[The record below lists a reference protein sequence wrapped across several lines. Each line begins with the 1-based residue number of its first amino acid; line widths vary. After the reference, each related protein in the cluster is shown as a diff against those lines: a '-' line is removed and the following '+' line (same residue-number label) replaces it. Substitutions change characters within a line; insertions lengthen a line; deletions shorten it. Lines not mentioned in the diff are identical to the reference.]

1 MQVFPTPAPIRAVVE
16 LGVGDVRIAAGDR
29 ADTTVDVLPGDRA
42 DFRDLVT
49 AAEAVVTCDGEEL
62 LVSVPRAADLPRG
75 GGSVSVAIEVPAG
88 SAVHGTALAGDFH
101 GTGRLGEC
109 RIVVDCGHV
118 RLDRTGPLHLG
129 SLLGNVTVGRVA
141 GDVEAVV
148 ESGAV
153 RIDYVEGRTRLTRT
167 QGATHLGEVAGDVH
181 VSVGSGDV
189 RIGRAHAAVEVRVGQ
204 GDIGVGEAVRGP
216 LALHAEHGTMEIGI
230 VGGVAARLDLISR
243 LGTVHRPPDLCD
255 GGGPAAR
262 AGKAVE
268 VCARTGAGDIVVRRA
283 EFRTDEEPSC

>member
-1 MQVFPTPAPIRAVVE
+1 MQVFHTPAPIRAVVE
-16 LGVGDVRIAAGDR
+16 LGVGDVRITAGDR
-29 ADTTVDVLPGDRA
+29 TDTTVDVLPADRA

-62 LVSVPRAADLPRG
+62 LVSVPRAGDLPRG

-88 SAVHGTALAGDFH
+88 SAVHGSALAADFH

-118 RLDRTGPLHLG
+118 RLDRTGPLHLH

-141 GDVEAVV
+141 GDVEAVA
-148 ESGAV
+148 ESGDV
-153 RIDYVEGRTRLTRT
+153 RIDSVEGRTRLTRT

-216 LALHAEHGTMEIGI
+216 LALEAEHGTMEIGI
-230 VGGVAARLDLISR
+230 TD
-243 LGTVHRPPDLCD
+243 
-255 GGGPAAR
+255 
-262 AGKAVE
+262 KAVE
-268 VCARTGAGDIVVRRA
+268 VSARTGAGDIVIHRA
-283 EFRTDEEPSC
+283 EFGADEEPSG